1 MKFNNHYNLLFHVI
15 TNYDTLNHNLI
26 LCKPELILEDF
37 IPSNDYIYWHTKNI
51 GTVLSDKKMQSG
63 IIDYKQILKKLKK
76 YYLNIIINNKL
87 DFLQYAYNDIFFE
100 PIRIAY
106 CISGFMRNY
115 NLTLHLLNQYFKN
128 YHVDYYVC
136 TYDIIGY
143 SIKNCD
149 YYSQEKF
156 NIDDLTK
163 IIPIKKY
170 IVKEFSKNSKKVS
183 NNRQINNLY
192 YQTLNAYDCYNQI
205 NENYFIYIHIRPDI
219 SLQNLTDII
228 DKYYDDIINSYIIMN
243 HPTSNQLIDSN
254 LIDTLQSNLESI
266 KIPNNGVIICNIFT
280 ADIYFKFHLEIHLFM
295 NKPVLKIKGI
305 EDKNI
310 IDEDEEKMDR
320 SSEETLFYYLI
331 NKNINII
338 TDNIYKINRIRINI
352 GTVNRSVLLH
362 KLHGKK

>member
-1 MKFNNHYNLLFHVI
+1 MKFNNHYNLIFHVI
-15 TNYDTLNHNLI
+15 TNYDSLNNNLI
-26 LCKPELILEDF
+26 LCKPELITEDF

-51 GTVLSDKKMQSG
+51 GTVLSDTKVTSC
-63 IIDYKQILKKLKK
+63 IVDYKNILKKSKK

-87 DFLQYAYNDIFFE
+87 DFLQYAFYDIFFE
-100 PIRIAY
+100 PIRIAI

-115 NLTLHLLNQYFKN
+115 NITLHALNNFFKN

-143 SIKNCD
+143 GVQNCD
-149 YYSQEKF
+149 YYTKENF
-156 NIDDLTK
+156 NIDDLIK

-170 IVKEFSKNSKKVS
+170 IIKEYSKNSKKVS
-183 NNRQINNLY
+183 NNIQINKLY

-219 SLQNLTDII
+219 NLENLTELVN
-228 DKYYDDIINSYIIMN
+228 KYYDEIINSYIIMHN
-243 HPTSNQLIDSN
+243 LSNQLIDNN
-254 LIDTLQSNLESI
+254 LIKTLDSNLESI

-280 ADIYFKFHLEIHLFM
+280 ADIYFKFHLQIHLFM

-310 IDEDEEKMDR
+310 INDDEEKMDC
-320 SSEETLFYYLI
+320 SPEETLFYYLI

-338 TDNIYKINRIRINI
+338 TDNIYKINNVKSHTGPINR
-352 GTVNRSVLLH
+352 NVLLH
-362 KLHGKK
+362 IINRKK